1 MARKNRPSGATRAR
15 RAKQAA
21 RDAPEVHRPLLAPRF
36 RPSPKVRP
44 KAKARAERDAP
55 RARPEATR
63 RPRAPPTPVSSPEAE
78 GSLGSEPQDRP
89 LRLFPAVEEDHCE
102 FCLQAFCDE
111 LPFVP
116 AGRAIGNEVSAARA
130 DLRLCSG
137 CTPIVQLVERL
148 QRSSLEVRRFL
159 RVATAALNTHLSVA
173 AHRPLSADRVVI
185 RYDRP
190 VDQARR
196 SNLYESQGSRQ
207 R

>member
-1 MARKNRPSGATRAR
+1 MARKCRPSGAKRAR

-21 RDAPEVHRPLLAPRF
+21 RDAPVVPWPVFVPRF
-36 RPSPKVRP
+36 RPS
-44 KAKARAERDAP
+44 AKGRATK
-55 RARPEATR
+55 ARPEASR

-78 GSLGSEPQDRP
+78 GSAGSEPQDRP
-89 LRLFPAVEEDHCE
+89 LRLFPAVEEDYCE
-102 FCLQAFCDE
+102 FCLQPFCEE

-116 AGRAIGNEVSAARA
+116 AGRAIGNEISAARA

-173 AHRPLSADRVVI
+173 AHRPLPADRVVI

-190 VDQARR
+190 VGQARR
-196 SNLYESQGSRQ
+196 SNPYETQGSR
-207 R
+207 RR